1 MDFNEATIARA
12 EALDT
17 LVARVKGIASA
28 EDYGNMLGAVG
39 LVEHAAQ
46 QARGAIVTE
55 ARAAG
60 GTWKEIGDALGVTR
74 QAAEARFG
82 AKGRV
87 AERPIQAPTEC
98 AGGIC
103 GHCERCKARMSTQ
116 R

>member
-17 LVARVKGIASA
+17 LVTKAESIASA
-28 EDYGNMLGAVG
+28 EDYGGMLGAVG
-39 LVEHAAQ
+39 LVDHAAQ
-46 QARGAIVTE
+46 QARRAIVTE

-60 GTWKEIGDALGVTR
+60 GTWKEIGEALGVTR

-82 AKGRV
+82 AKSRMAG
-87 AERPIQAPTEC
+87 ERPIQAPTEC

-103 GHCERCKARMSTQ
+103 GHCERCKARMSK
-116 R
+116 